1 MLVWG
6 VVGDLIGHV
15 DSTAAVGRRVGDCLD
30 SSVGGAG
37 YCGKMRWVGLWNHE
51 DVARRLGLNPVTVVQ
66 PKDKVLAGVN
76 LVTII

>member
-15 DSTAAVGRRVGDCLD
+15 DSAAAVGRRVGDCLD

-66 PKDKVLAGVN
+66 PKYKVLAGVN
-76 LVTII
+76 